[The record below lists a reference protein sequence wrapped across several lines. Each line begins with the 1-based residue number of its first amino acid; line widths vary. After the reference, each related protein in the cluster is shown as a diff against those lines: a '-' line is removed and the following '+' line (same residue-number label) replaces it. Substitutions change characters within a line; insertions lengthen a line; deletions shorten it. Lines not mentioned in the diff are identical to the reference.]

1 MPKTNHILLAYNFN
15 GEGGGVPI
23 KNQEVGVELENE
35 GLAWVH
41 LDANSPQ
48 TPIWLKKEVSYL
60 DQIIIDALLADET
73 RPRLAEFENGSLII
87 LRGVNLDKNSKPE
100 DMVSIRMWIDDQRII
115 TMQKRDIKGVKD
127 IEEQIKN
134 NKGPKTSG
142 EFLAALC
149 YELSDHL
156 QLVID
161 DLSEIAGDIEEKIL
175 EKVFD
180 EALRED
186 VITIKKQA
194 IMLRRH
200 IAPQKEVVNR
210 LKNCQ
215 QGWLTELDR
224 RNLQENYEHIA
235 RYLEDLD
242 EIKERSQVVHE
253 ELANSI
259 SRKLNKNMYVLSVI
273 TAVFMPLTFITGL
286 FGMNVG
292 GIPLAADQFGFW
304 LVSSVLFILV
314 AVQIIWSKI
323 HKWF

>member
-1 MPKTNHILLAYNFN
+1 MSETNHILLAYNFN
-15 GEGGGVPI
+15 NEGGGELI
-23 KNQEVGVELENE
+23 KNQEVGVELENK

-41 LDANSPQ
+41 LDANSKK
-48 TPIWLKKEVSYL
+48 TPIWLKKEVAYL

-115 TMQKRDIKGVKD
+115 TMQKRDIKGIKD

-134 NKGPKTSG
+134 GKGPKTSG

-149 YELSDHL
+149 CELSDHL

-175 EKVFD
+175 DKVFD

-186 VITIKKQA
+186 VITVKKQA
-194 IMLRRH
+194 IMLKKH
-200 IAPQKEVVNR
+200 IAPQKDVVSR

-215 QGWLTELDR
+215 QSWLTELDR
-224 RNLQENYEHIA
+224 RHLQENYENIA

-292 GIPLAADQFGFW
+292 GIPFSGSQLGFW
-304 LVSSVLFILV
+304 SISGTLLTLIALQV
-314 AVQIIWSKI
+314 IWSKI
-323 HKWF
+323 KKWF